1 MPTQLFIFRSL
12 TVLFTVVLVASCNT
26 SEPEPAQPY
35 DKGVLVLNAGNFFD
49 NNGSLSL
56 FSKETKATTSF
67 DVFQK
72 ENGRSLAGG
81 VVDYAEISEKGL
93 ILVDNSTAGKDVV
106 EIINAR
112 TFKSVA
118 SIVGQLE
125 NPRRV
130 VKAADDKAYVVCW
143 DAFNPDFS
151 YKVGYVAVI
160 DLKTNK
166 VTKKITV
173 QNGAEDIVVVGN
185 EAFVGNTSFS
195 GQKVLTVI
203 DISKDEVSQKIEI
216 GAGLKSFVVDKN
228 NKIWLAL
235 GKEII
240 RFNAQTKTI
249 ETRIMAGTHAQKT
262 PSKLTFNQDKTTLFF
277 TYTFDDAT
285 DGYKTKGEVYS
296 LNINETTAK
305 PLITRPFAALG
316 YDPDNNILYTSLIPS
331 YKQSGYV
338 FRYNM
343 SGALIDSTKAEIAPS
358 AFFIK

>member
-1 MPTQLFIFRSL
+1 M
-12 TVLFTVVLVASCNT
+12 
-26 SEPEPAQPY
+26 
-35 DKGVLVLNAGNFFD
+35 
-49 NNGSLSL
+49 
-56 FSKETKATTSF
+56 
-67 DVFQK
+67 
-72 ENGRSLAGG
+72 
-81 VVDYAEISEKGL
+81 
-93 ILVDNSTAGKDVV
+93 
-106 EIINAR
+106 
-112 TFKSVA
+112 
-118 SIVGQLE
+118 
-125 NPRRV
+125 
-130 VKAADDKAYVVCW
+130 
-143 DAFNPDFS
+143 
-151 YKVGYVAVI
+151 AVI

-166 VTKKITV
+166 VTKKIAV